1 MQYIQQAIM
10 QPLVSEIESNPISGS
25 FTGFTDQTPNQELAR
40 KGSLDGSLATLDL
53 SEASDRVAN
62 WLVEELFE
70 DYPHFLEGIQSCRS
84 TRCQLPSG
92 EVIPL
97 LKFASMGSAM
107 TFPIEAM
114 IFTAISLLGC
124 LGSSRSPTISQIMR
138 LVGSVRVYGD
148 DIIVPSDKAVAV
160 AETLETFGFKVNQ
173 RKSFWNGPFR
183 ESCGKEY
190 FYGRDVSIV
199 KSRQVFPRT
208 RHCVPELVSLVSF
221 RNQLCEAG
229 WLDTVEML
237 DTEILRLLDGDF
249 PYVSGNSSLLGR
261 VGPERPEIH
270 RGHPTLHRPEAKGYL
285 LDVRL
290 PHSPLS
296 GIPALTKCLMH
307 PEISWEQ
314 KDHLTRS
321 GRPRAVGLKL
331 AWAPVY

>member
-1 MQYIQQAIM
+1 ML
-10 QPLVSEIESNPISGS
+10 PLVREIELNPVSRS
-25 FTGFTDQTPNQELAR
+25 FTAFTDQTPNQELAR
-40 KGSLDGSLATLDL
+40 LGSLDGSLATLDL

-62 WLVEELFE
+62 WLVEELFA
-70 DYPHFLEGIQSCRS
+70 DYPHFLEGIQACRS
-84 TRCQLPSG
+84 TRCRLPSG

-97 LKFASMGSAM
+97 LKFASMGSAL

-114 IFTAISLLGC
+114 IFTAISILGC
-124 LGSSRSPTISQIMR
+124 LGMSRSPTMPLIKR

-148 DIIVPSDKAVAV
+148 DIIVPVDKAVAV
-160 AETLETFGFKVNQ
+160 SEMLETFGFQVNQ
-173 RKSFWNGPFR
+173 HKSFWNGPFR

-190 FYGRDVSIV
+190 FFGEDVSIV
-199 KSRQVFPRT
+199 KSRRAFPDT

-237 DTEILRLLDGDF
+237 DTEILHLLGGRF

-261 VGPERPEIH
+261 VGPDRPEIH
-270 RGHPTLHRPEAKGYL
+270 RGHPTLHRPEAKGYC
-285 LDVRL
+285 LDVRI

-307 PEISWEQ
+307 PEITLEQ
-314 KDHLTRS
+314 IDHLKRS